1 MFDGLVYQP
10 TALNSCHDLPK
21 REVFFN
27 FRSADYDGWFYQC
40 QIYYST
46 GIEAKKKKKKSS
58 ALRKTSSH
66 RKSCWHGRNSS
77 CPGSRLTAKGPFS
90 KCIEFFIYISLY
102 LAIAFRARSTYYLPF
117 PPPPPSLWYPVSKL
131 RAITSLSPNRY
142 QKKKPPPPLVDDGL
156 Q

>member
-117 PPPPPSLWYPVSKL
+117 PPPPPPTV
-131 RAITSLSPNRY
+131 
-142 QKKKPPPPLVDDGL
+142 PPPPPPRRPPPTFAGSVC
-156 Q
+156 QHKPTPPPQ